1 MKTHVLVVMLFIP
14 LFTIPVFAQQMGFYH
29 NERYDFSFE
38 VPMDWRYQEGVS
50 PDRVTTFEVVMY
62 PEKFSLK
69 NVGDDANL
77 MDMQTASM
85 GLSFQIESPLIA
97 VNFENLLKSEVS
109 SLSEKNLKEYFL
121 NKIKTIQPSTKII
134 DSYSKTHSW
143 GWEVYAL
150 YTFDMNL
157 GFGSGIP
164 YVGEEVTFYFK
175 DRESYNVSY
184 GAPDAYFDTYRP
196 IFDHALN
203 TMIIKSVEVPEFQEI
218 ALLVLGSSIVFVIAF
233 ARKFRLMKLNNQ

>member
-1 MKTHVLVVMLFIP
+1 MMKFAP
-14 LFTIPVFAQQMGFYH
+14 LLLLSVCVIVPSSIIPVFAQQMGFYH

-62 PEKFSLK
+62 PEEFSLE
-69 NVGDDANL
+69 NVEDDANL

-85 GLSFQIESPLIA
+85 GLSFQFESPMIA
-97 VNFENLLKSEVS
+97 VNFENLQKSEVS

-121 NKIKTIQPSTKII
+121 DTIKTIQPSAKII

-203 TMIIKSVEVPEFQEI
+203 TMIIKSVEVPEFHEI
-218 ALLVLGSSIVFVIAF
+218 ALMVLVGSISFVIVL
-233 ARKFRLMKLNNQ
+233 ARKFTKI